1 MSEFAAHRIAGG
13 PVMDAFDRF
22 WQWANK
28 PVESQLTIP
37 AELLQA
43 VMELTPE
50 DRDRAALNQAAARVL
65 DPER

>member
-1 MSEFAAHRIAGG
+1 
-13 PVMDAFDRF
+13 MDAFDRF

-37 AELLQA
+37 AELHQA

-50 DRDRAALNQAAARVL
+50 DRDRAALN
-65 DPER
+65 